1 MKNLGRN
8 VIIFF
13 AFFSVTLYAHV
24 TAEVSPKV
32 VYRGEEATYILR
44 ISGEKVQKPIIS
56 TLCGTNVTGTSS
68 QTSIEMIN
76 MDYKKSYNLSYTF
89 VPQKSCVIPAMNIQ
103 VDGKME
109 KSNPVKVVV
118 KKPTQDKNA
127 NFVLSLKPSKKELF
141 VGEPFT
147 LELTLKQK
155 KSAEAVD
162 SKFVSPDFQGFW
174 VKGKPQTSRSEDAE
188 YVITKALYKLAPQR
202 EGNLTIE
209 PAQIKIATRV
219 GGGDPWG
226 MMMPQVKWKSYY
238 SNEVH
243 IYAKPLPRNAKI
255 VGNFTIKATA
265 DKLKISPNEAVNVTV
280 EVDGDGNLE
289 DIGSFKQYISGV
301 NVFAEKVEVKG
312 NRLTQKLAFVSDKD
326 FTIGPFKLAF
336 YNLKTKRVEQIKTKP
351 IHITVIGSSKKA
363 TPLKIE
369 RGEAPSKPAASDTA
383 AQQSSSYSGVGAIW
397 LFIAFIAGSAF
408 GIVIMLFKPLSLLK
422 KEKTFNIKD
431 EKLLLVKLMPFR
443 DKDPEVKKLVDILE
457 SNIYSSQKQ
466 PVDKKLV
473 KEIIKRYDIS

>member
-1 MKNLGRN
+1 MKNLGRTI
-8 VIIFF
+8 IIFF
-13 AFFSVTLYAHV
+13 AFFSVTLYANI

-32 VYRGEEATYILR
+32 VYKGEEATFILR
-44 ISGEKVQKPIIS
+44 VSGEKIQKPIIS

-89 VPQKSCVIPAMNIQ
+89 VPQKSCVIPAIELEVN
-103 VDGKME
+103 GKKE
-109 KSNPVKVVV
+109 KSNAVKVVV

-127 NFVLSLKPSKKELF
+127 NFILSLKPSKNELF
-141 VGEPFT
+141 VGEPFN

-174 VKGKPQTSRSEDAE
+174 VKGKPQTSRSENAE

-209 PAQIKIATRV
+209 PAQIKIASRANTR
-219 GGGDPWG
+219 DSWG
-226 MMMPQVKWKSYY
+226 MLMPQIKWKSYY

-243 IYAKPLPRNAKI
+243 IHAKPLPNNAKI

-265 DKLKISPNEAVNVTV
+265 DKLSINPNEAVNVTV

-289 DIGSFKQYISGV
+289 DITSFKPYLSGV
-301 NVFAEKVEVKG
+301 NVFDEKIEIKG
-312 NRLTQKLAFVSDKD
+312 NKLTQKLAFVSDKD
-326 FTIGPFKLAF
+326 FTIAPFKLAF
-336 YNLKTKRVEQIKTKP
+336 YNLKTKRVEQITTNP
-351 IHITVIGSSKKA
+351 IHIKVNGSTKKA
-363 TPLKIE
+363 APLNIKRDETPSNAV
-369 RGEAPSKPAASDTA
+369 GSDVSL
-383 AQQSSSYSGVGAIW
+383 QKNSSGGVDAFWI
-397 LFIAFIAGSAF
+397 FIAFIVGTAF
-408 GIVIMLFKPLSLLK
+408 GIAVMLLKPLKYIK
-422 KEKTFNIKD
+422 KEKSFNIKD
-431 EKLLLVKLMPFR
+431 EKLLLMKLLPFKE
-443 DKDPEVKKLVDILE
+443 KDAEVQNIVDILE

-466 PVDKKLV
+466 TIDKKLL